1 MFLRE
6 ILFLPTRYMSERV
19 YNLKN
24 LAKKTYDLGIM
35 TIELEELIKDRK
47 RLLESV
53 ERDGI
58 TPFTKHAKAMME
70 CMVESKELEMK
81 RCSIEIEYL
90 NSKLK

>member
-1 MFLRE
+1 
-6 ILFLPTRYMSERV
+6 MSERV

-58 TPFTKHAKAMME
+58 TPFTKQAKGIME
-70 CMVESKELEMK
+70 CTVEFKELEMK

-90 NSKLK
+90 SSKLK

>member
-1 MFLRE
+1 
-6 ILFLPTRYMSERV
+6 MSERV

-35 TIELEELIKDRK
+35 TIELEELMKDKK
-47 RLLESV
+47 RMFDTV

-58 TPFTKHAKAMME
+58 TPFTKHAKAIME
-70 CMVESKELEMK
+70 CSVEFKELEMK